1 MTSGPSHQPPPK
13 GPEMSLTVEQVMAE
27 LNKIQDPCSLSQ
39 AFGIGMVD
47 MGLVVDVS
55 VTPTVDDQH
64 DVAVQLRV
72 TFPGCTFV
80 PFFEQ
85 AVHRVLEPRSDVR
98 AISVGWG
105 AHGTWSPDQMS
116 EEVKAKLEARRRT
129 IARTH
134 PGVSGPRLANVVEVN
149 IDSARLESEA

>member
-1 MTSGPSHQPPPK
+1 MT
-13 GPEMSLTVEQVMAE
+13 LTVEQVKAE

-47 MGLVVDVS
+47 MGLVVDVN
-55 VTPTVDDQH
+55 VTPAVDEQH
-64 DVAVQLRV
+64 DVDIQLRV

-85 AVHRVLEPRSDVR
+85 AVHRLLEPRSDVR

-116 EEVKAKLEARRRT
+116 EEVKVKLDARRRD
-129 IARTH
+129 IARTV
-134 PGVSGPRLANVVEVN
+134 PGASGSPRPSNAVEVN
-149 IDSARLESEA
+149 IDSARLEPEA